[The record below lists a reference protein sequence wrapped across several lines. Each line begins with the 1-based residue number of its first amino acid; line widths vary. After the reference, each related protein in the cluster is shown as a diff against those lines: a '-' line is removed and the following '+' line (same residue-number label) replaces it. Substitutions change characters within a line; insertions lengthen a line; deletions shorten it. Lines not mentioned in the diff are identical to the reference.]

1 MIYEFQIQI
10 LYIHETKSVNYKKYV
25 ESVYFVLY
33 DLLKILMKIIQN
45 MCMEIYRELILTTN
59 FYNNR
64 KTLREN
70 PYIYMYII

>member
-45 MCMEIYRELILTTN
+45 MCMEYTES
-59 FYNNR
+59 
-64 KTLREN
+64 
-70 PYIYMYII
+70 